1 MSLAKLT
8 CSVDPLFNHC
18 EAYTL
23 RGGLSEMAA
32 MAPDGVSGPTWCPQN
47 VSVVVRDAGRTLR
60 ASQIQCAKA
69 EAFSF
74 LSLVSKYFALCRLL
88 YDLVFSQITFI
99 LSSTVPLALPDSATN
114 PLVNSWNLRNRI
126 ARCLDM
132 LFNF

>member
-69 EAFSF
+69 EAFS
-74 LSLVSKYFALCRLL
+74 SQSKVFESFALCCFFN
-88 YDLVFSQITFI
+88 DLVFSQNTFI
-99 LSSTVPLALPDSATN
+99 PWSTVPFTLADSAAY
-114 PLVNSWNLRNRI
+114 PAANS
-126 ARCLDM
+126 
-132 LFNF
+132 